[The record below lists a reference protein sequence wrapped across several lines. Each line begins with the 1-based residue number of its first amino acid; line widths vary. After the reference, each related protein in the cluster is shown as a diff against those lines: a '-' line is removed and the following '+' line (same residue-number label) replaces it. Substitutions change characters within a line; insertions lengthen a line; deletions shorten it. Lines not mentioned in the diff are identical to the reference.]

1 MIGEVVK
8 ILHQHLIFKFL
19 FSVLLMKGIRDLTK
33 DSRTVKE
40 KHDDY
45 FRFTI
50 PSMTVEDSGTYCV
63 VVKNKF
69 GIDRAFVTVRVS

>member
-1 MIGEVVK
+1 
-8 ILHQHLIFKFL
+8 
-19 FSVLLMKGIRDLTK
+19 MKGVRDLTK
-33 DSRTVKE
+33 ESRTVKE

-50 PSMTVEDSGTYCV
+50 PNMTVDDSGTYCI

-69 GIDRAFVTVRVS
+69 GIDRAFVTVRVSICGDVLGLIYLTII

>member
-1 MIGEVVK
+1 
-8 ILHQHLIFKFL
+8 
-19 FSVLLMKGIRDLTK
+19 MKGIRDLTK
-33 DSRTVKE
+33 DLRVTKE

-50 PSMTVEDSGTYCV
+50 NNMGPEDSGTYSI

-69 GIDRAFVTVRVS
+69 GTDRAFVTVRVSFYLGEGFFAISFMFTPPELF

>member
-1 MIGEVVK
+1 
-8 ILHQHLIFKFL
+8 
-19 FSVLLMKGIRDLTK
+19 MKGIRDLTK
-33 DSRTVKE
+33 DLRVTKE

-50 PSMTVEDSGTYCV
+50 NNMGPEDSGTYSI

-69 GIDRAFVTVRVS
+69 GTDRAFVTVRVSFCLGEGFLLYF

>member
-1 MIGEVVK
+1 
-8 ILHQHLIFKFL
+8 
-19 FSVLLMKGIRDLTK
+19 MKGLRDLTK
-33 DSRTVKE
+33 ETRTVKE

-50 PSMTVEDSGTYCV
+50 ANMSVEDTGTYCV

-69 GIDRAFVTVRVS
+69 GTDRAFVTVRVSFFFWDV